1 MAENNFS
8 LDKLAVGGGSGTLV
22 SGYRS
27 SRVHQSRPDFFDVTV
42 LLIQFM
48 VTEALIGQ
56 LQPLRISYFDLHS
69 TVFLPQL
76 YAVEPVILVIL
87 CLCLLRD
94 WSIRS
99 HSQCSGLYKQ

>member
-1 MAENNFS
+1 MAKNNFS

-27 SRVHQSRPDFFDVTV
+27 SRVRQSRPYFFDVIV

-56 LQPLRISYFDLHS
+56 LQPLRSLTLIFIPLSSSLNS
-69 TVFLPQL
+69 MLWNL
-76 YAVEPVILVIL
+76 
-87 CLCLLRD
+87 
-94 WSIRS
+94 
-99 HSQCSGLYKQ
+99 

>member
-1 MAENNFS
+1 MAKNNFS

-27 SRVHQSRPDFFDVTV
+27 SRVRQSRPYFFDVIV

-69 TVFLPQL
+69 TVFLP
-76 YAVEPVILVIL
+76 
-87 CLCLLRD
+87 
-94 WSIRS
+94 
-99 HSQCSGLYKQ
+99 

>member
-22 SGYRS
+22 SDYRS
-27 SRVHQSRPDFFDVTV
+27 SRVRQSRPDFFDVTV

-56 LQPLRISYFDLHS
+56 LQPLSISYFDLHS
-69 TVFLPQL
+69 TLFL

-87 CLCLLRD
+87 CHCLLRD